1 MSPEQGRGPERP
13 EGQDFVAPGSE
24 EVKAELDAREK
35 GRLERIA
42 ALEDQLDSVDASI
55 VDIESSGESEGSEI
69 LLGLYDQK
77 DNLER
82 QLRELEGE

>member
-1 MSPEQGRGPERP
+1 MSPERGPGSEW
-13 EGQDFVAPGSE
+13 EDFKAPGSE
-24 EVKAELDAREK
+24 EVKAELNAREE

-55 VDIESSGESEGSEI
+55 EDIESSGESEGNEI